1 MSVTGGRESYAQCSA
16 GPEFSCRRPRDM
28 IRFNHVTKTYKGPI
42 AALRDVTVD
51 IPRGEFVF
59 IVGPSGSGKTKV
71 RSGWPAKR

>member
-1 MSVTGGRESYAQCSA
+1 
-16 GPEFSCRRPRDM
+16 M

-59 IVGPSGSGKTKV
+59 IVGPSGSGKTTFLRLVTKEERTDEGEIWVAGKEVGTLAPWKV
-71 RSGWPAKR
+71 P